1 VVSIV
6 LKHETKQALRD
17 CNTMP
22 PHFIKTAL
30 ARRLV
35 KSAVAA
41 SVQFVAWFYSRFR
54 EVARNETCTLG

>member
-1 VVSIV
+1 
-6 LKHETKQALRD
+6 
-17 CNTMP
+17 MP
-22 PHFIKTAL
+22 PHFVKTAL